1 MKNSNNWC
9 MKYGVYYNN
18 GCRVAEHIIVT
29 ANSLEEALEKL
40 EAYCNEM
47 NNKYNDRE
55 CKPCDNH
62 YQIIVGGG
70 CKW

>member
-1 MKNSNNWC
+1 MKKSNNWC

-18 GCRVAEHIIVT
+18 GCKFGEHIIVT
-29 ANSLEEALEKL
+29 ASSFEEALEKL

-47 NNKYNDRE
+47 NSKYNDRE
-55 CKPCDNH
+55 YKPRDNH